1 MEINFNLFFR
11 SSLPKLSDLPNH
23 LGKLITD
30 GISINSSYSTDVEP
44 PKPGQDLPTQI
55 GKGPSINYVGRF
67 YQFLTSP
74 LSRQVYYIGKL
85 M

>member
-55 GKGPSINYVGRF
+55 GNFIFQTCLQCSDLCRVYF
-67 YQFLTSP
+67 Y
-74 LSRQVYYIGKL
+74 
-85 M
+85 

>member
-55 GKGPSINYVGRF
+55 GNIIFHSQSF
-67 YQFLTSP
+67 HSD
-74 LSRQVYYIGKL
+74 LSA
-85 M
+85 MF